1 MELTLLGTG
10 APAGLP
16 RPDCPCAAC
25 ATARGSRA
33 RAATALLVEI
43 DAVQRGDLASSRAV
57 DLGQA
62 RCGDHRDVR

>member
-25 ATARGSRA
+25 AVARGADA
-33 RAATALLVEI
+33 RAATALLV
-43 DAVQRGDLASSRAV
+43 DGAL
-57 DLGQA
+57 LL
-62 RCGDHRDVR
+62 